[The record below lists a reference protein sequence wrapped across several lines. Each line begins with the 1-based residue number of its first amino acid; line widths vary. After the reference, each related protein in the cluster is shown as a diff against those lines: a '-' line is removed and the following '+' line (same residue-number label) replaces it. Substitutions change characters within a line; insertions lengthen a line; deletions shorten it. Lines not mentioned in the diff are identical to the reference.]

1 MPYLLK
7 LSEMY
12 VATADSAL
20 VPRQRDALR
29 LPDIVAALAHPDS
42 GYLTVAQGYRLVKL
56 RGRAPFVD
64 PHADIADKLDAQ
76 DRFDEDEWCDAM
88 DAREDS
94 MYGWSDRT
102 EPLDD

>member
-12 VATADSAL
+12 VATADGAL

-56 RGRAPFVD
+56 RERVPRVD
-64 PHADIADKLDAQ
+64 DGDPQARE
-76 DRFDEDEWCDAM
+76 RFDENEWCDAM

-102 EPLDD
+102 EPLLDD